1 MKNKL
6 KAIQILEVMLDSPLN
21 DKRIFDQSDD
31 TVYNGEEWLHIDDA
45 IEEIE
50 ALERKVQRLE
60 AELKGKDLMLETYE
74 KTVFQNRCETCV
86 HYQEGK
92 QPDGILWQ
100 SCDHEFECANIYE
113 FHYKAKDE
121 N

>member
-1 MKNKL
+1 MKTKL
-6 KAIQILEVMLDSPLN
+6 KAVQILEIMLDNPLN
-21 DKRIFDQSDD
+21 NKRIFDQSDD
-31 TVYNGEEWLHIDDA
+31 TVYNGEEWLHIDEA

-60 AELKGKDLMLETYE
+60 AHH
-74 KTVFQNRCETCV
+74 RCETCV
-86 HYQEGK
+86 YYQEGK

-100 SCDHEFECANIYE
+100 SCDHDFECANIYE

-121 N
+121 K

>member
-1 MKNKL
+1 MKSKL
-6 KAIQILEVMLDSPLN
+6 KAVQILEIILDIPLN
-21 DKRIFDQSDD
+21 NKRIFDQSDD
-31 TVYNGEEWLHIDDA
+31 TVYNGEEWLHIDEA

-60 AELKGKDLMLETYE
+60 AHLKGRDLLLETYE

-86 HYQEGK
+86 YYQEGK

-100 SCDHEFECANIYE
+100 SCDHDFECANIYE
-113 FHYKAKDE
+113 FHYKAINE
-121 N
+121 